1 MKEKKKVFTLYEYD
15 NFKKDYKN
23 IMDYY
28 NLKDLLADN
37 KQIKLKNKNSVY
49 HSITN
54 SLDNI
59 KQLLNDKYI
68 IIKEDY

>member
-1 MKEKKKVFTLYEYD
+1 MKIKQVFTLYEYD
-15 NFKKDYKN
+15 DFLKDYKN

-28 NLKDLLADN
+28 NLKDLIEDN
-37 KQIKLKNKNSVY
+37 KQIKLKNKNSIY
-49 HSITN
+49 HCITN